1 MRFNSL
7 TFFLF
12 LSVAVP
18 LLWLLP
24 IRARKWWLLLVS
36 YLFYGSWHYPYLA
49 LLLAVG
55 ALNHFGAH
63 FIVKA
68 KNRAGR
74 GAIVLAANVLILV
87 VFKYADWLVENVN
100 FPLTWAGAAPFSLPG
115 LILPLGISFFVF
127 EGISYT
133 VDVIRKRERLHQF
146 WDFQLFM
153 AFFPKL
159 IAGPIMR
166 AKELLP
172 QIENPTARLTP
183 TITLEAGWLLGTGLF
198 LKVLADGLAQQVD
211 RAYSLSP
218 SALGS
223 LDVLLMAV
231 AFGIQIYFDFSSYT
245 RMACGSALLCGIRL
259 VDNFNYPYQAT
270 SPADFWNRWH
280 MSLSRWI
287 RDYLFFPLVGKKAT
301 LWAMCRAALITMTIC
316 GIWHGAGWNYVLW
329 GFYHGCLIAGYHIL
343 TYRSRHAQR
352 AVPAAP
358 TVQAGVAS
366 RLLGMSVTYTLVSLG
381 WLWFR
386 SNSLAQAATLW
397 AHLLSPWRHLKHALP
412 GTFYL
417 QTACLVAL
425 TLSMPIW
432 LAVWQRAMNRLEPGG
447 APISR
452 GPAWLQGAA
461 VGLMVVLALVYYQ
474 GQSAF
479 IYFQF

>member
-1 MRFNSL
+1 
-7 TFFLF
+7 
-12 LSVAVP
+12 
-18 LLWLLP
+18 
-24 IRARKWWLLLVS
+24 
-36 YLFYGSWHYPYLA
+36 
-49 LLLAVG
+49 
-55 ALNHFGAH
+55 
-63 FIVKA
+63 
-68 KNRAGR
+68 
-74 GAIVLAANVLILV
+74 
-87 VFKYADWLVENVN
+87 
-100 FPLTWAGAAPFSLPG
+100 
-115 LILPLGISFFVF
+115 
-127 EGISYT
+127 
-133 VDVIRKRERLHQF
+133 
-146 WDFQLFM
+146 
-153 AFFPKL
+153 
-159 IAGPIMR
+159 
-166 AKELLP
+166 
-172 QIENPTARLTP
+172 
-183 TITLEAGWLLGTGLF
+183 LGTGLF

-218 SALGS
+218 SGLGA

-358 TVQAGVAS
+358 PVQAGVAS
-366 RLLGMSVTYTLVSLG
+366 RLLGMSVTYLLVSLG

-386 SNSLAQAATLW
+386 SNSLAQATTLW

-417 QTACLVAL
+417 HTACLVAV

-432 LAVWQRAMNRLEPGG
+432 LSGWQRAMNRLEPGA

-461 VGLMVVLALVYYQ
+461 VGFMVVLALVYYQ